1 MRGPLLILSGP
12 SGVGKST
19 AIRELLTSSPRPLHL
34 AVSCTTRA
42 PRPGEIDGRDYRF
55 VPVETFRQRIQ
66 EDYFLEWAQVHGSQ
80 YYGTPREE
88 VDLYRDRGIG
98 VILDVDVQGA
108 RQVRAK
114 IGDAYAVFLHV
125 PAEEYERRLRARN
138 TETEEKIQSRLRT
151 AVAERDA
158 MREYHLCI
166 ENHRLEETMAT
177 LLNLLEDLFSQ
188 EKTHAR

>member
-19 AIRELLTSSPRPLHL
+19 AIRELLTRSTNHLHL

-55 VPVETFRQRIQ
+55 VSVEAFRQRI
-66 EDYFLEWAQVHGSQ
+66 EADYFLEWAQVHGSQ

-108 RQVRAK
+108 RQVRSR
-114 IGDAYAVFLHV
+114 IDDAYAVYLHV
-125 PAEEYERRLRARN
+125 PEEEYERRLRARN
-138 TETEEKIQSRLRT
+138 TETEEKIQSRLKT
-151 AVAERDA
+151 AIDERDA
-158 MREYHLCI
+158 MREYDMCL
-166 ENHRLEETMAT
+166 ENRLLDETIAA
-177 LLNLLEDLFSQ
+177 LLKLLEALFLQ